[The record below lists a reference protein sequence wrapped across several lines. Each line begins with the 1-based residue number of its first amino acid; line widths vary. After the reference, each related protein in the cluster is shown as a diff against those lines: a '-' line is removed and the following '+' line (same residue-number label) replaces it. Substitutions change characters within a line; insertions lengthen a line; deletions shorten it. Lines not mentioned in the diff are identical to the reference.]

1 MTIAIATCPK
11 CGTLVLNDT
20 PECVQCHHVFDRSMA
35 GKLSQALPTDAAVA
49 EDLEHCRN
57 CGETYRKGLVRCW
70 SCGTFTQDEIAESYA
85 KMVAE
90 HGGRPPMAVELQE
103 VHIPIEGLNLDES
116 RPVASTTNDDDQ
128 DFELSASD
136 NDFDFELADS
146 IEMGAHPTEAADA
159 GGYRLQPTPDDEIP
173 PPVLPVTEA
182 EAAEPATIPLT
193 EEPANPV
200 PEVDPAHAEN
210 VAADALLNIAKN
222 EEKEVAKSQKQYREK
237 ARGGF
242 VVFCPMGCRIR
253 VQDKHRG
260 KTGRCPKCNAV
271 FIVPMKQKAKP
282 KAETNAEAAAVP
294 AAEERWRNW
303 TNDAHLHSVNPTK
316 LRIKPDSLLKE
327 FVEVDLAFSTDG
339 LLMISLVTT
348 PGFMGANLKKKPT
361 IRTAVQ
367 EHLKTVGTLD
377 GLPAPVHRLI
387 AADALG
393 QLSLAQPTPPDVES
407 LFGDIP
413 VFGTY
418 RIAVKLPKQ
427 PDDPSTPYLSF
438 NLSEFRAFSQAL
450 ANVCG
455 LTGFGSGTEV
465 PLEDAYAELKCHYS
479 EGPVRELLNVP
490 YYQADKS
497 FKLKAV
503 GWRCGDCGL
512 VVSEDSRKK
521 EKIGGLNGKG
531 IAKAKCPKCQ
541 AKFGNNPLYEIEV
554 AATPEPAPA
563 PK

>member
-1 MTIAIATCPK
+1 MTIAIATCPQ

-20 PECVQCHHVFDRSMA
+20 PECVQCHHVFDRQMA

-49 EDLEHCRN
+49 DDLERCRH

-70 SCGTFTQDEIAESYA
+70 SCGSFTQDEIAASYA
-85 KMVAE
+85 KMVAN
-90 HGGRPPMAVELQE
+90 HGGRPPLAVELQE
-103 VHIPIEGLNLDES
+103 VNIPVEGLNLDES
-116 RPVASTTNDDDQ
+116 SPVASTTNDDDQ

-146 IEMGAHPTEAADA
+146 IELGAAQSEPAESD
-159 GGYRLQPTPDDEIP
+159 GGYRLQPSTEDDAP
-173 PPVLPVTEA
+173 PPVLAQSEP
-182 EAAEPATIPLT
+182 EAAPTPIPL
-193 EEPANPV
+193 EAAPAKPT
-200 PEVDPAHAEN
+200 PEVDPLHAEHH
-210 VAADALLNIAKN
+210 AADALLNIAKS
-222 EEKEVAKSQKQYREK
+222 EEVEVAKSQKQYREK
-237 ARGGF
+237 VRGGF

-271 FIVPMKQKAKP
+271 FIVPLKKKVKP
-282 KAETNAEAAAVP
+282 KTDAAVEGVAAP
-294 AAEERWRNW
+294 ATEGRWRHW
-303 TNDAHLHSVNPTK
+303 TSDAHLHSVNPTK

-327 FVEVDLAFSTDG
+327 FVEVDLAFSSDG
-339 LLMISLVTT
+339 LLLISLITA

-361 IRTAVQ
+361 IRTTVQ

-387 AADALG
+387 PTEALG

-407 LFGDIP
+407 LFGNIP
-413 VFGTY
+413 VFGTC
-418 RIAVKLPKQ
+418 RIAVKLPKL
-427 PDDPSTPYLSF
+427 PDDPTTPYLSF
-438 NLSEFRAFSQAL
+438 SLSEFRAFSQAL
-450 ANVCG
+450 ADTCG
-455 LTGFGSGTEV
+455 LADFGAGSEV
-465 PLEDAYAELKCHYS
+465 PLTDAYGELKCHYS
-479 EGPVRELLNVP
+479 DAPVRELLNVP

-503 GWRCGDCGL
+503 GWRCGGCGL

-541 AKFGNNPLYEIEV
+541 AKFGNNPLYELE
-554 AATPEPAPA
+554 AAVTPSTP
-563 PK
+563 